1 MTLVSLA
8 TAMSVVT
15 LNIHHRGIHGGEVP
29 TIVKKFVFGVLAKV
43 LCIKV
48 EYSEF
53 DATTSVSIVLVIFLM
68 YFLCFLCNYF
78 CKY

>member
-29 TIVKKFVFGVLAKV
+29 AVVKKFVFGVLAKV
-43 LCIKV
+43 LCIRV

-53 DATTSVSIVLVIFLM
+53 DATTSVSIVLGK
-68 YFLCFLCNYF
+68 
-78 CKY
+78 KYYSSKVCIQ